1 MNERQASWALAGGV
15 AALALTARWPWLAYG
30 VTADEAANLS
40 SQSYAAMWADPETG
54 VNPPLLRALVN
65 TLPELWRIPGGRALS
80 LSCGVAA
87 AALVAAVAR
96 RTSGVWAGLVAG
108 GLVALH
114 PIAAQSSAEVRAY
127 APFMAVAAASLFAE
141 DRGHRRLATAT
152 ALLLPWLHYLGI
164 VWLVAAGAAA
174 AVDRPTTPGRR
185 LRDRAIAAQ
194 PALIGL
200 LGALPL
206 LWPILTLPGR
216 HTPPARAPVDTWVH
230 LAGLGLPPPPLWT
243 AMSASLGSAVMALS
257 VVALLLRALGGPQR
271 RPAVVALALIA
282 AGALISFGQNVRDPV
297 IGLVVVAAAPAISAT
312 RSPVMAGVL
321 ALWFGASEAALT
333 PALRTRRAA
342 TDSPTWL
349 AAQIEALP
357 MGAPL
362 WVHPASAVPLAW
374 VAQTGRPFDV
384 ATREGCEGTCFVHDG
399 HRVSG
404 LVRVG
409 DGAGVHGRL
418 VSVETQL
425 PPDFAAKCAVEATE
439 RWRVWVCP

>member
-1 MNERQASWALAGGV
+1 MSERRSTLALLAGV
-15 AALALTARWPWLAYG
+15 AALALAARWPWLAYG

-40 SQSYAAMWADPETG
+40 SQSYAAIWADPETG

-80 LSCGVAA
+80 LACGVAA
-87 AALVAAVAR
+87 ATLAAAVAR

-127 APFMAVAAASLFAE
+127 APFMAAAAASLFAE

-152 ALLLPWLHYLGI
+152 ALLLPWLHYLGV
-164 VWLVAAGAAA
+164 VWLAATAASRVRWLRQADDTSGWADA
-174 AVDRPTTPGRR
+174 AP
-185 LRDRAIAAQ
+185 AA
-194 PALIGL
+194 IGL

-216 HTPPARAPVDTWVH
+216 HTPPARTPGATLVH
-230 LAGLGLPPPPLWT
+230 LAGLGLPPPPVWT
-243 AMSASLGSAVMALS
+243 AMTASMGSVVMALS
-257 VVALLLRALGGPQR
+257 VGALLVAALRGRQR
-271 RPAVVALALIA
+271 RPALVALALIT
-282 AGALISFGQNVRDPV
+282 AGALISLGQNVRDPV
-297 IGLVVVAAAPAISAT
+297 IGLVLVAAAPAIAAT
-312 RSPVMAGVL
+312 PSRALLALV
-321 ALWFGASEAALT
+321 ALWFGLSEAALT
-333 PALRTRRAA
+333 PALRARREA

-357 MGAPL
+357 AGAPL
-362 WVHPASAVPLAW
+362 WVHPAAAVPLAW

-425 PPDFAAKCAVEATE
+425 PPDFAARCVEVEAA
-439 RWRVWVCP
+439 RWRLWECP